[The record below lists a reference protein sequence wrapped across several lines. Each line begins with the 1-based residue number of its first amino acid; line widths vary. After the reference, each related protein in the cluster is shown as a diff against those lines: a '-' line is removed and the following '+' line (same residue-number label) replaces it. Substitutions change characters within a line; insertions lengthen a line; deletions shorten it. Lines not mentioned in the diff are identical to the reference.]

1 VDTSIKQSQQ
11 RPTDRVA
18 HSGKESNMEERTF
31 RWRRTTGVLAAFAL
45 VAAACGGGGGDASP
59 AATDGGGSS
68 PAATDGAAPSDGG
81 ASPSDGGG
89 GGQIGGTVSVIGTW
103 GGGEQESFEAMIAPF
118 EEQTG
123 VDVQYTGTR
132 DINTVLSTGVQSG
145 ILPDVAGLPGPGQM
159 RDWAEQ
165 GALKPLGD
173 VLDIAAYQEQTAP
186 ALVELGT
193 VNDDVY
199 GIFIKA
205 AVKGLI
211 WYNPTVYTAGEPAS
225 WDALTATD
233 PAPAENLWCIALESQ
248 AASGWPGTDWI
259 EDFVLRQSGPDIYDA
274 WVAGTHPW
282 TSPEIRQ
289 AFEAFGSAVEN
300 SYGGSDAVLT
310 TAFQDGGN
318 QLFTDPPGCL
328 FHHQAS
334 FITEFFV
341 NQGGAQEGQYDFF
354 RMPDLNPQF
363 AGATT
368 GAGDLFGM
376 FNDTEQ
382 ARALMAYL
390 VTPEAQAIWVERG
403 GALSANTQVTT
414 YPDEISQRSAE
425 ILANAGV
432 FRFDGSDLMPVA
444 MNDAFWKAILDYV
457 NDPSQLDSILTSL
470 DETQASA
477 YGG

>member
-1 VDTSIKQSQQ
+1 
-11 RPTDRVA
+11 
-18 HSGKESNMEERTF
+18 MEERTSQV
-31 RWRRTTGVLAAFAL
+31 RRGAAFL
-45 VAAACGGGGGDASP
+45 VAAAIMV
-59 AATDGGGSS
+59 AAC
-68 PAATDGAAPSDGG
+68 SDGG
-81 ASPSDGGG
+81 ASASPAASAGGETAAPATSGASPSADG

-103 GGGEQESFEAMIAPF
+103 GGSEQESFLAMVAPF
-118 EEQTG
+118 EAETG
-123 VDVQYTGTR
+123 IDVQYTGTR
-132 DINTVLSTGVQSG
+132 DLNTVLSTGVASG
-145 ILPDVAGLPGPGQM
+145 ILPDVAGLPGPGQL
-159 RDWAEQ
+159 REWAMA
-165 GALKPLGD
+165 GALKPLDD
-173 VLDIAAYQEQTAP
+173 VLDLTAYTADTAP

-193 VNDDVY
+193 VDGKIA

-211 WYNPTVYTAGEPAS
+211 WYNPGVYTAGAPAT
-225 WDALTATD
+225 WDALQATA
-233 PAPAENLWCIALESQ
+233 PAPASNLWCIGLESG
-248 AASGWPGTDWI
+248 ASSGWPGTDWI
-259 EDFVLRQSGPDIYDA
+259 EDFVLRQSGPDVYDA
-274 WVAGTHPW
+274 WVAGTQKW
-282 TSPEIRQ
+282 TSPEIKS
-289 AFEAFGSAVEN
+289 AFEAFGAAADQA
-300 SYGGSDAVLT
+300 YGGSDAILT
-310 TAFQDGGN
+310 TNFGDGGN

-334 FITEFFV
+334 FITDFFK

-354 RMPDLNPQF
+354 RMPDINSAY

-376 FNDTEQ
+376 FNDTPQ

-403 GALSANTQVTT
+403 GALSANTKVTS
-414 YPDEISQRSAE
+414 YPDDISKRSAE

-457 NDPSQLDSILTSL
+457 KDPGQLDTILADL
-470 DETQASA
+470 DSVQTSA